1 MTQDR
6 IWELLA
12 KKLAGEATVHELEE
26 LEEMLRESPGMH
38 YPFQTISDLWFH
50 HPVQSE
56 DAFAAYEKHIAR
68 MKELGVN
75 LDADQEAEPEEIYP
89 SEGSRSRKFLWLSL
103 ALVLIT
109 GAIYYWYPSGVK
121 PAIAKESLSSQG
133 NEVSTRNGSKSKITL
148 PDGSQVWLNSGSK
161 LTYSK
166 EFGSVLREVTLTGEA
181 FFDVVKNPAKPFLIH
196 ARNINIRVV
205 GTAFNVKSYPGDKT
219 TETSLIRGI
228 IEVRINNRPKEKIIL
243 KPNEKL
249 VVAVD
254 DKPLE
259 KTLKPRLAAVHKTP
273 QVVIDSIS
281 YMPVDSTVIET
292 SWMEGKLIFRDESF
306 QELALKMER
315 WYGVTFQFS
324 DNRLDQL
331 RFTGVFQDE
340 TLQQALR
347 ALKITA
353 PFSYKIDKG
362 KVIISP

>member
-1 MTQDR
+1 
-6 IWELLA
+6 
-12 KKLAGEATVHELEE
+12 
-26 LEEMLRESPGMH
+26 
-38 YPFQTISDLWFH
+38 
-50 HPVQSE
+50 
-56 DAFAAYEKHIAR
+56 
-68 MKELGVN
+68 
-75 LDADQEAEPEEIYP
+75 
-89 SEGSRSRKFLWLSL
+89 
-103 ALVLIT
+103 
-109 GAIYYWYPSGVK
+109 
-121 PAIAKESLSSQG
+121 
-133 NEVSTRNGSKSKITL
+133 
-148 PDGSQVWLNSGSK
+148 
-161 LTYSK
+161 
-166 EFGSVLREVTLTGEA
+166 
-181 FFDVVKNPAKPFLIH
+181 
-196 ARNINIRVV
+196 
-205 GTAFNVKSYPGDKT
+205 
-219 TETSLIRGI
+219 
-228 IEVRINNRPKEKIIL
+228 
-243 KPNEKL
+243 
-249 VVAVD
+249 VD